1 MNENQ
6 ARAQEA
12 KLPTGKYVVLGLALY
27 ILTII
32 NPPSTLLTNDFLT
45 YRIKAFKL
53 YIYTYIY
60 IHIYIYIFAIYI

>member
-6 ARAQEA
+6 ARVQEA
-12 KLPTGKYVVLGLALY
+12 KLPTGKYVVLGLALC

-60 IHIYIYIFAIYI
+60 FFFAIYI

>member
-53 YIYTYIY
+53 YIY
-60 IHIYIYIFAIYI
+60 IHIYIFFLQFIFDL

>member
-6 ARAQEA
+6 ARVQEA
-12 KLPTGKYVVLGLALY
+12 KLPTGKYVVLGLALC

-53 YIYTYIY
+53 YIY
-60 IHIYIYIFAIYI
+60 IHIYIYIYIYIFDL